1 MDQGRKKS
9 VMKICEKK
17 LNFGSLS
24 SRTETKNIIIHHTA
38 ATHDFSAEDIHE
50 QHKKLGWSG
59 IGYHFLIR
67 KDGTIERGRPEE
79 SIGAHA
85 EGANSYSIG
94 IALNGDFEEEKPEPQ
109 QIHAAKEL
117 VFFLLKKYKLTAD
130 SVKGHCSFNATACPG
145 KNLLSKIKEITE
157 QSSETPI
164 EGKIYA
170 HGGKVCIAIAGEEYE
185 INAPS
190 IPFSLKKR
198 TA

>member
-1 MDQGRKKS
+1 
-9 VMKICEKK
+9 MKINEKK

-24 SRTETKNIIIHHTA
+24 SRTETKYIIIHHTA
-38 ATHDFSAEDIHE
+38 ATYDFSAEDIHE
-50 QHKKLGWSG
+50 QHKKQGWSG

-94 IALNGDFEEEKPEPQ
+94 IALNGNFEEEYPKPQ

-117 VFFLLKKYKLTAD
+117 VFFLLEKYKLTAD

-145 KNLLSKIKEITE
+145 KNLLSKMKEITE

-170 HGGKVCIAIAGEEYE
+170 HGGKVCIAIAGEGYE
-185 INAPS
+185 INTPS
-190 IPFSLKKR
+190 IPFLLKKR
-198 TA
+198 AL